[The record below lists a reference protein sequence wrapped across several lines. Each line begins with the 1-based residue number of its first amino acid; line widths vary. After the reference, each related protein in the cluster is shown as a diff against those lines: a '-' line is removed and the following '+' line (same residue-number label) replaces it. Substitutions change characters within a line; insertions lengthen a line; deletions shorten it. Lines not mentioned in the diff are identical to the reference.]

1 MAPMDESSALALALR
16 AAVAAGDEI
25 MDVYAGSIDVLMK
38 GDRSPL
44 TEADKRAHARI
55 AELLEP
61 AGLPLLSE
69 EGRDIPYDERRSWPR
84 LWIVDPL
91 DGTKE
96 FIKRND
102 QFTVNIAL
110 VRAGRPVLGVV
121 YAPASEVLYLGA
133 DGLGA
138 FKLDADRSILRAM
151 AFEAG
156 SCLERFVRLAV
167 KIPFPPDSA
176 RPFTVVAS
184 LSHRS
189 PETESFI
196 EDLRRER
203 ADLALAVMGSSL
215 KLCLVAEGSAD
226 VYPRFAPTMEWDT
239 AAGQAVCEAAGARVI
254 SAADRTPL
262 AYNKPDLHNP
272 WFIVWGQV
280 SRFELSLKK

>member
-1 MAPMDESSALALALR
+1 MDESLPLALALR
-16 AAVAAGDEI
+16 AAVAAGEEI
-25 MDVYAGSIDVLMK
+25 MAVYAGSIDVLMK

-55 AELLEP
+55 AELLDP
-61 AGLPLLSE
+61 AGFPLLSE
-69 EGRDIPYDERRSWPR
+69 EGGRIPYDERRAWGE

-121 YAPASEVLYLGA
+121 YAPASGLLYLGSQA
-133 DGLGA
+133 LGA
-138 FKLDADRSILRAM
+138 YRLEAERPILRAV
-151 AFEAG
+151 ACEAP
-156 SCLERFVRLAV
+156 SCLERFVRLAQR
-167 KIPFPPDSA
+167 IPFPPDPA

-189 PETESFI
+189 PETDAFI
-196 EDLRRER
+196 EDLRRGHP
-203 ADLALAVMGSSL
+203 DLALAAMGSSL

-239 AAGQAVCEAAGARVI
+239 AAGQAVCAAAGARVV

-272 WFIVWGQV
+272 WFIVEGSGLNIQL
-280 SRFELSLKK
+280 F